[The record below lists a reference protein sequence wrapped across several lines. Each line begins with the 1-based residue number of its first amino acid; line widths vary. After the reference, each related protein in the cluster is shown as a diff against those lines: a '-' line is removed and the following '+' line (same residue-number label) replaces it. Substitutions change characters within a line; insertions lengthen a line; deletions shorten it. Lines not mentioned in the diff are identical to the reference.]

1 MIINLINNI
10 TWNILSKFI
19 GKFLVRNHLME
30 ESGFPGIASAP
41 NMSTWT
47 LMAGRSRV
55 SLWQVR
61 ICHWRIRPGGQ
72 SPSSQW
78 QIGDMAFPIH
88 ADLTVASLRQVTS
101 WPSQVQ
107 ASPEPKS
114 WHVPGQGFLGGRHVA
129 GRRSPPDTWPC
140 SWVEVCSK
148 ETPSVS
154 THFA

>member
-78 QIGDMAFPIH
+78 QIGDIGISHPRRSDPWLPYGRWPH
-88 ADLTVASLRQVTS
+88 GHPSASLTWTQKLTCPLVRLSGRSSCGRQAV
-101 WPSQVQ
+101 PSG
-107 ASPEPKS
+107 
-114 WHVPGQGFLGGRHVA
+114 HLTMFLGG
-129 GRRSPPDTWPC
+129 SL
-140 SWVEVCSK
+140 
-148 ETPSVS
+148 
-154 THFA
+154 